1 MYGPIDHLPF
11 IVFHYPPA
19 FRVSKPADRISS
31 TIPHKRFHRSNCTS
45 DEQCAKLGMIMTL
58 SWINLWIAIAMS
70 LAGQTLLKA
79 GATTGQA
86 SAALLAQFLDPRT
99 VAGLMLSFVAA
110 LLYIIALRR
119 IPLSVAL
126 PCTAASYIGAVFIG
140 HFAYNE
146 TITLIHLTA
155 VAIIVCGVIVLAL
168 AAR

>member
-1 MYGPIDHLPF
+1 
-11 IVFHYPPA
+11 
-19 FRVSKPADRISS
+19 
-31 TIPHKRFHRSNCTS
+31 
-45 DEQCAKLGMIMTL
+45 MIMTL

-119 IPLSVAL
+119 IPLSIAL

-140 HFAYNE
+140 HFVYNE
-146 TITLIHLTA
+146 TITFIHLTA
-155 VAIIVCGVIVLAL
+155 VAIIICGVILLAV
-168 AAR
+168 AAK